1 MPSEASEH
9 SLPSTSDPYNWTRTL
24 FESPGIISN
33 EQISGSSTYDLIS
46 MESSRPCSALYQ
58 GEQLMPASRPETA
71 HRPSEQLSADNE
83 TLAIQILQLSYEWS
97 RVFCSEPLPAL
108 VLCQLVEPHCFD
120 LNARVALGPATYK
133 SSLWRIRERLR
144 RCCGGLLELNAP
156 NDRHE
161 FLPDSPL
168 SSADLGVDQLI
179 VVHANEAASKILG
192 SEDVRNM
199 INESSQSHEF
209 DALSFFASVC
219 LRVLESSDPFHDAIF
234 HRYLMYLAHIL
245 RHGDEF
251 TDDRIRSYLDAVS
264 EIMSHIQST
273 IPNEHNPWSMF
284 PEPIVS
290 QWHKTPLARYRPM
303 DSLHLRPE
311 FRCFAD
317 IHTFA
322 AQECLPLPKH
332 IESSHNG
339 PCRRF
344 AINVHA
350 LSSWASRLRADHPL
364 AIFEPS
370 LQRRKS
376 TLRYLLANLTPPE
389 STVCEGR
396 YSLRAEAVRMCNS
409 GAVKEPMDLLAI
421 FLAASRRPD
430 LLWEQ
435 MFRPLL
441 GTDCRFHALLDGLRE
456 EVEYAVAPDLFMRC
470 IQELEQRPQRGGSWE
485 GCDMR
490 RYGSRAESRMGSP
503 GGIKME
509 SQNIRQDLPASWQT
523 VV

>member
-1 MPSEASEH
+1 MPSEAFDR
-9 SLPSTSDPYNWTRTL
+9 SLPSSSDPYTWTQTT

-33 EQISGSSTYDLIS
+33 EQFFGSSTYDLLS
-46 MESSRPCSALYQ
+46 AQSSRPCSAPYQ
-58 GEQLMPASRPETA
+58 DEQSMPASRPETA
-71 HRPSEQLSADNE
+71 HRPSEQLSADDE
-83 TLAIQILQLSYEWS
+83 TLSIQMLQLSYEWS
-97 RVFCSEPLPAL
+97 RIFCSGHLPAL
-108 VLCQLVEPHCFD
+108 VLCQLFEPHCFD
-120 LNARVALGPATYK
+120 PNGRVAFGPVTYK
-133 SSLWRIRERLR
+133 SSLWHIRERLR

-161 FLPDSPL
+161 FLLDSPL
-168 SSADLGVDQLI
+168 DSVDLGVDQLI

-192 SEDVRNM
+192 SDDVRNM
-199 INESSQSHEF
+199 INVSSQSYGF
-209 DALSFFASVC
+209 DAPNFLASVC
-219 LRVLESSDPFHDAIF
+219 LGVLRSSDPFLDAIF

-245 RHGDEF
+245 RHGDQF
-251 TDDRIRSYLDAVS
+251 TDDRIRSYLDSVS

-273 IPNEHNPWSMF
+273 TPNKRNPWSML
-284 PEPIVS
+284 PVPISS
-290 QWHKTPLARYRPM
+290 QWHRTPLAQYRLM

-322 AQECLPLPKH
+322 AQEGLPLPNY
-332 IESSHNG
+332 IEPSHNG

-344 AINVHA
+344 AINLHA
-350 LSSWASRLRADHPL
+350 LSSWTSRLRADHPL

-389 STVCEGR
+389 STVCDGR

-441 GTDCRFHALLDGLRE
+441 GTGCRFHALRDGLRE
-456 EVEYAVAPDLFMRC
+456 ELEYAVAPDLFMRC
-470 IQELEQRPQRGGSWE
+470 IQELEQRSQWGE
-485 GCDMR
+485 GWDGCGMR
-490 RYGSRAESRMGSP
+490 RHASRAESRMGNP
-503 GGIKME
+503 GGIKMKP
-509 SQNIRQDLPASWQT
+509 QDVRQDSPASW
-523 VV
+523 